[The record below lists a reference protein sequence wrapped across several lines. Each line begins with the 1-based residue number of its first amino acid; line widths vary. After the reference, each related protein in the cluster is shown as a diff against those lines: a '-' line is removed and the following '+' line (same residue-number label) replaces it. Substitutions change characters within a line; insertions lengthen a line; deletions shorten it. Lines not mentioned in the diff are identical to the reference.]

1 MQGEHLREFV
11 EHADAGDSRPCYPV
25 IQEQGGSLFIPLIPE
40 LPEILFQVIGHG
52 EGLVETQRFFEFF
65 FVP

>member
-25 IQEQGGSLFIPLIPE
+25 IQEQGGSLSIPLIPE

-52 EGLVETQRFFEFF
+52 EGVG
-65 FVP
+65 